1 MASSSK
7 SVRALSILV
16 VFVMATMSVAICAE
30 LATATKNENDYL
42 NISALKSDK
51 AHRAL
56 LLDITITGKRL
67 VAVGERGTV
76 VYSDDNGTSW
86 NQADVPVYSTLT
98 SIDFASESLGIAVG
112 HDGVVLRTQDAGQS
126 WEKVFDGYRA
136 MEQILVRN
144 RLLLAEAEQNIREF
158 NASKSADEM
167 LSDKPLNEHVAESD
181 AEIEKLEEWLAD
193 AQYNLEIIET
203 DIQHGPAWPF
213 LDVFFANEL
222 EGWAVGAYGMVFRT
236 NDSGLTWNSW
246 GDRLPNQEGAHLN
259 SVSVTGMGMLIIVG
273 EGAFV
278 ARSNDGDSWERME
291 TPYYGSYY
299 DVLTGTDSETQ
310 KDWVVIA
317 GFKGNLYRSTDSGVN
332 WDKLEVDSEKSLL
345 AADKRDDGSIAVV
358 GASGIVRYGSDI
370 ESNLMPIDSGSRASL
385 SGVVIGPDDNLF
397 VVGFGGVRRLSL
409 EQIK

>member
-7 SVRALSILV
+7 SVRALSILA
-16 VFVMATMSVAICAE
+16 VFIMAAMSVAIYAE
-30 LATATKNENDYL
+30 LATAAKNENDYL

-67 VAVGERGTV
+67 VAVGERGTI

-98 SIDFASESLGIAVG
+98 SVDFASESLGIVVG
-112 HDGVVLRTQDAGQS
+112 HDGVVLRTQDAGKS

-136 MEQILVRN
+136 MEQILVKN
-144 RLLLAEAEQNIREF
+144 RQLVAEAEQNIREF
-158 NASKSADEM
+158 NASKSADGKVPNK
-167 LSDKPLNEHVAESD
+167 SLNEHVEESGE
-181 AEIEKLEEWLAD
+181 EIEKLEDQLAD

-213 LDVFFANEL
+213 LDVFFANAQ

-259 SVSVTGMGMLIIVG
+259 SVSVTAMGMLFIVG
-273 EGAFV
+273 EAAFV

-310 KDWVVIA
+310 QDWVVIA
-317 GFKGNLYRSTDSGVN
+317 GFKGNLYRSTDSGAN

-345 AADKRDDGSIAVV
+345 AVDKGDDGSIAVV
-358 GASGIVRYGSDI
+358 GASGIVRFGSNI

-385 SGVVIGPDDNLF
+385 SGVVVGPDDKLF

>member
-16 VFVMATMSVAICAE
+16 VFVMATMSVALCAE

-86 NQADVPVYSTLT
+86 NQADVPVYSALT

-112 HDGVVLRTQDAGQS
+112 QDGVVLRTQDAGQS

-167 LSDKPLNEHVAESD
+167 LSD
-181 AEIEKLEEWLAD
+181 
-193 AQYNLEIIET
+193 
-203 DIQHGPAWPF
+203 
-213 LDVFFANEL
+213 
-222 EGWAVGAYGMVFRT
+222 
-236 NDSGLTWNSW
+236 
-246 GDRLPNQEGAHLN
+246 
-259 SVSVTGMGMLIIVG
+259 
-273 EGAFV
+273 
-278 ARSNDGDSWERME
+278 
-291 TPYYGSYY
+291 
-299 DVLTGTDSETQ
+299 
-310 KDWVVIA
+310 
-317 GFKGNLYRSTDSGVN
+317 
-332 WDKLEVDSEKSLL
+332 
-345 AADKRDDGSIAVV
+345 
-358 GASGIVRYGSDI
+358 
-370 ESNLMPIDSGSRASL
+370 
-385 SGVVIGPDDNLF
+385 
-397 VVGFGGVRRLSL
+397 
-409 EQIK
+409 